1 MKILQV
7 NKFFYVRGG
16 SERYY
21 FDLCDLLS
29 ARGHEVVH
37 FSMQHPRNRTS
48 PQDDDFMP
56 YIDLNAPMSIGERLA
71 AASRILYSREAARRM
86 EALIDRHS
94 PDIVHLHNIT
104 RQISP
109 SIVAVIS
116 GRGIPA
122 VQTLHDWSLV
132 CPAHTCFVRGD
143 VCDDCAGGRYWRGL
157 LKTCVDGSRMSTALA
172 VAEAYLHSLLGLY
185 KKIDWFLAPS
195 RFLMDKVSSLDWIR
209 DRISHLPYFIPLGED
224 WSAENDGYVLFAGR
238 ITGEKGVGILLD
250 AADRLRETKFVIAGE
265 GEDLD
270 AFKHLAARMNLR
282 NVEFKGY
289 VSGDPLEKLVQGAT
303 CIAVTSVWYENL
315 PLTILG
321 SFARGKPVV
330 GSDCG
335 GIGELV
341 RNGETGYLFR
351 RADAASLAEAI
362 GKVQS
367 DESAR
372 LRMGRNARELVNRE
386 HSADGHYE
394 RLMGVY
400 KRLCKCE
407 SP

>member
-1 MKILQV
+1 MRILQV

-29 ARGHEVVH
+29 RRGHEVLH
-37 FSMQHPRNRTS
+37 FSMKHSRNRPS
-48 PQDDDFMP
+48 PQDDHFMP
-56 YIDLNAPMSIGERLA
+56 YVDLNASMNLGERLA
-71 AASRILYSREAARRM
+71 AASRILYSREAIRRM
-86 EALIDRHS
+86 EALIARYS

-109 SIVAVIS
+109 SILAVIS
-116 GRGIPA
+116 RRGIPK
-122 VQTLHDWSLV
+122 VQTLHDWSLI

-143 VCDDCAGGRYWRGL
+143 VCDDCAGGRYWHGL
-157 LKTCVDGSRMSTALA
+157 SKACVDRSRKSTALA

-185 KKIDWFLAPS
+185 RKIDWFLAPS
-195 RFLMDKVSSLDWIR
+195 RFLMDKVSSLGWIK
-209 DRISHLPYFIPLGED
+209 DKISHLPYFIPLGDD
-224 WSAENDGYVLFAGR
+224 WSTRNDGYVLFAGR
-238 ITGEKGVGILLD
+238 ITREKGVGVLLE
-250 AADRLRETKFVIAGE
+250 AAQRLRDTKFVIAGE

-270 AFKHLAARMNLR
+270 DFRNLAARMNLP
-282 NVEFKGY
+282 NVEFTGY
-289 VSGDPLEKLVQGAT
+289 VSGDPLEKLIEGAS

-362 GKVQS
+362 GKLQS
-367 DESAR
+367 DESIR
-372 LRMGRNARELVNRE
+372 IRMGRNARDLVSRE
-386 HSADGHYE
+386 HSGDGHYD
-394 RLMGVY
+394 RLMKVY
-400 KRLCKCE
+400 GKVLK
-407 SP
+407 

>member
-1 MKILQV
+1 MRILQV

-29 ARGHEVVH
+29 RRGHEVLH
-37 FSMQHPRNRTS
+37 FSMKHSRNRPS
-48 PQDDDFMP
+48 PQDDHFMP
-56 YIDLNAPMSIGERLA
+56 YVDLNASMNLGERLA
-71 AASRILYSREAARRM
+71 AASRILYSREAIRRM
-86 EALIDRHS
+86 EALIARYS

-109 SIVAVIS
+109 SILAVIS
-116 GRGIPA
+116 RRGIPT
-122 VQTLHDWSLV
+122 VQTLHDWSLI

-143 VCDDCAGGRYWRGL
+143 VCDDCAGGRYWHGL
-157 LKTCVDGSRMSTALA
+157 SKACVDRSRKSTALA

-185 KKIDWFLAPS
+185 RKIDWFLAPS
-195 RFLMDKVSSLDWIR
+195 RFLMEKVSSLGWIR
-209 DRISHLPYFIPLGED
+209 DKISHLPYFIPLGDD
-224 WSAENDGYVLFAGR
+224 WSTRNDGYVLFAGR
-238 ITGEKGVGILLD
+238 ITREKGVGVLLE
-250 AADRLRETKFVIAGE
+250 AAQRLRDTKFVIAGE

-270 AFKHLAARMNLR
+270 DFRNLAVRMNLP
-282 NVEFKGY
+282 NVEFTGY
-289 VSGDPLEKLVQGAT
+289 VSGDPLEKLIEGAS

-362 GKVQS
+362 GKLQS
-367 DESAR
+367 DESIR
-372 LRMGRNARELVNRE
+372 IRMGRNARDLVSRE
-386 HSADGHYE
+386 HSADGHYD
-394 RLMGVY
+394 RLMKVY
-400 KRLCKCE
+400 GKVLK
-407 SP
+407 